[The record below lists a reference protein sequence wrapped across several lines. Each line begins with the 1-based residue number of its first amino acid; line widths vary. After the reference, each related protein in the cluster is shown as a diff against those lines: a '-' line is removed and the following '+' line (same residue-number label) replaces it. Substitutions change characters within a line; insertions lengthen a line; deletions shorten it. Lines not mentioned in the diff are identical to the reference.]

1 MASSYCAEAIV
12 IGAGPAGLGVALG
25 LARCGIE
32 VVVLEQQSHIGSVR
46 RGETIR
52 YDKDMESL
60 LGQGFFDRQVIKKI
74 RKRTYYSHSGNRHVN
89 RTILNPN
96 NIINWQDFVRAM
108 ADVAE
113 SAGARIWT
121 GSTVVNL
128 MKENGNICGV
138 RAMVQGL
145 VEEDLRARVVFSC
158 GGCDDPASRYLGI
171 DRSQVDMPVFKQLAK
186 DYTGPSD
193 RLEYYFHMA
202 EDGLT
207 IGTIF
212 PRGEKEAEII
222 ILNTNNASDSLLS
235 IGEFSEMHPLFKER
249 LEGSNPFY
257 TLKTKIPMGGMLS
270 PSSQIPGLVMSGDA
284 LGHVQARGGSG
295 IKTSFLI
302 GYTAGVLGA
311 EAIRSGEW
319 SKEVC
324 ERFETELMKSP
335 HMRSLKKHN
344 YVYSKLRPMI
354 FGRIKTPENM
364 DRYWPL
370 LKIALR

>member
-1 MASSYCAEAIV
+1 MASSYCAEALV
-12 IGAGPAGLGVALG
+12 IGAGPAGIGVALG
-25 LARCGIE
+25 LARCGID

-52 YDKDMESL
+52 HDKDMEAL
-60 LGQGFFDRQVIKKI
+60 LGQGFFDKQVIKKI

-89 RTILNPN
+89 RTIQNPN
-96 NIINWQDFVRAM
+96 NIINWQNFVRAM

-113 SAGARIWT
+113 SAGVKIWT
-121 GSTVVNL
+121 GSTVADL
-128 MKENGNICGV
+128 MKGNGNICGV
-138 RAMVQGL
+138 RAMVQGF
-145 VEEDLRARVVFSC
+145 VEEELKAKAVFSC

-171 DRSQVDMPVFKQLAK
+171 DRSEVDMPVFKQLVK

-193 RLEYYFHMA
+193 RLEYYFHLA
-202 EDGLT
+202 EEGLT

-222 ILNTNNASDSLLS
+222 ILNTNKAAASLLP
-235 IGEFSEMHPLFKER
+235 IHEFSEEHPQFKER
-249 LEGSNPFY
+249 LEGSDPFY
-257 TLKTKIPMGGMLS
+257 TLRTKIPMGGMIS
-270 PSSQIPGLVMSGDA
+270 PSSPIPGLVMSGDA

-311 EAIRSGEW
+311 QAIRSGEW
-319 SKEVC
+319 TKEVC
-324 ERFETELMKSP
+324 ERFETELIKSP
-335 HMRSLKKHN
+335 HMHSLKKHN
-344 YVYSKLRPMI
+344 YIYSKLRTMI
-354 FGRIKTPENM
+354 FGRIKTPEDM
-364 DRYWPL
+364 DKYWPF